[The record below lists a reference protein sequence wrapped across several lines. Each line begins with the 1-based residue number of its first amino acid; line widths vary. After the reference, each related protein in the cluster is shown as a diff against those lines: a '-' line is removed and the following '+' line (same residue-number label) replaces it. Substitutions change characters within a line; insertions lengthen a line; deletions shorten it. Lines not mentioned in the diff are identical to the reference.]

1 MVEISSEQQLFSKI
15 MKIRYFLALT
25 IAFLLIFSFCWQ
37 WIERGY
43 VGIISSSLSAISP
56 IEVDIEFDGIKIVST
71 ARKIVYSDNL
81 PDNSKQDLNDEN
93 VPYVM
98 GIDATQLSYGLVPA
112 LSLILAMAVSTKK
125 RSLLLIFGTILSGF
139 ISQIIGV
146 HILVLRQSHLVQI
159 AGSQEDLFSW
169 VRTVSF
175 ILPFIPILACM
186 IGIYTLFKAR

>member
-1 MVEISSEQQLFSKI
+1 
-15 MKIRYFLALT
+15 
-25 IAFLLIFSFCWQ
+25 
-37 WIERGY
+37 
-43 VGIISSSLSAISP
+43 
-56 IEVDIEFDGIKIVST
+56 
-71 ARKIVYSDNL
+71 
-81 PDNSKQDLNDEN
+81 
-93 VPYVM
+93 M

-175 ILPFIPILACM
+175 ILPFIPILVCM
-186 IGIYTLFKAR
+186 MGIYTLFKAR